1 MTPIA
6 AFAFVAILAALAL
19 LQVVLILGLPLGR
32 FAWGGQNDRLTPKL
46 RAAAGLVI
54 VIYALMA
61 VIALA
66 RAHVI
71 TVPVPDLAVT
81 IAMWVVAAYLIFSIL
96 PNLASKSVSE
106 KRVMTPVSIV
116 LALLGLVI
124 AIGL

>member
-6 AFAFVAILAALAL
+6 ALAFVGILAALAL
-19 LQVVLILGLPLGR
+19 LQVLLILGLPLGR
-32 FAWGGQNDRLTPKL
+32 FAWGGQQDVLSPRR
-46 RAAAGLVI
+46 RAAAGLAI
-54 VIYALMA
+54 LIYALMA

-81 IAMWVVAAYLIFSIL
+81 IAMWVVAAYLVLSIL

-106 KRVMTPVSIV
+106 KRLMTPVSVV
-116 LALLGLVI
+116 LAVLGLVI

>member
-46 RAAAGLVI
+46 RAAAGLAI

-81 IAMWVVAAYLIFSIL
+81 IAMTSTPYSLFRRSAVA
-96 PNLASKSVSE
+96 VS
-106 KRVMTPVSIV
+106 
-116 LALLGLVI
+116 
-124 AIGL
+124 

>member
-19 LQVVLILGLPLGR
+19 LQLLLILGVPLGR
-32 FAWGGQNDRLTPKL
+32 FAWGGQQDRLTPKL
-46 RAAAGLVI
+46 RAAAGLAI

-71 TVPVPDLAVT
+71 AVPVPELAVT

-106 KRVMTPVSIV
+106 KRLMTPVSVV
-116 LALLGLVI
+116 LAVLGVVI